1 MAAEQAQPP
10 EWVVAFRKIL
20 DMERRRGFDNRAV
33 TGGGL
38 DSFIQRRVRELGP
51 ALQQQSDEAVLLRT
65 PYEGLSEKS
74 RERWVNGWLK
84 ALDTIPPALLY
95 PPANRPSPE
104 SGAAA
109 SAARPLAAKGQ
120 KRRANPPEKP
130 ADNPPTTAAPDAA
143 KPAARS
149 SRRPAASSGR
159 AAPPARAASSE
170 TPADAASLPAASSGR
185 ATPPSR
191 ATANDSPNDSPPAA
205 EASPATTETP
215 AAAAAPRPTP
225 GGLGLD
231 EPVQRLNGVDVKT
244 AQRLQKLDIASVRD
258 LLYHF
263 PRRHQDYSR
272 RLDIADLRPEEPCS
286 VEATICEVR
295 ELRRGPPGKG
305 ARRDVEAIAGDETGN
320 VRLIWFG
327 QWYVARQIQPGL
339 RVILSGKP
347 EIHRGQL
354 EFHSPEWERI
364 IPGEASPHTGRLSPV
379 YALTEGISAHRMR
392 GMTWQTLR
400 DWLGGL
406 EETLP
411 PPVLQRLRLPPLA
424 QAVSQAHYPDATAD
438 WETACRRLAFD
449 ELLTMQLVML
459 QRRQERQQGVDGI
472 PLEPPAGLTAA
483 FLESLPFAP
492 TVAQIRC
499 IEELAA
505 DLRRGTPPM
514 HRLLQGEV
522 GSGKTVVALAGLLMA
537 AACGYQGAMMA
548 PTEVLAEQHFAT
560 LRRLLPPAPDDRT
573 AALSLDGAD
582 TAPLPPA
589 KPHLLRARLPGTERT
604 LAVGLLT
611 GSTPAAAKRELGR
624 MAAGQTLDLLVGTHA
639 LIQESVSLP
648 GLALAV
654 VDEQHRFGVEQRTA
668 LGERSGATSPIDQPP
683 TASPHTL
690 IMSAT
695 PIPRTLNLTLYG
707 DLDISVVDE
716 IPAGRPGI
724 ATRRLEPAQRD
735 TAYEF
740 VHKQILAGRQ
750 AFVVCPLIHES
761 EAVVSKAATEEYE
774 WLSGQ
779 VFPDLRV
786 GLLHGR
792 MRPKEKDALMRRF
805 RDGDMDILVTT
816 AVVEVGIDVPNAT
829 VMLIEGADRFGLAQ
843 LHQFRGRV
851 GRGEHRSYCLLLSES
866 DSETADQRLQAL
878 ADTGDGFALAE
889 KDLELRGPGDFF
901 GTRQSGLPNLRMANF
916 IEPNMLEKERDE
928 AMGSLRKMLEAT
940 RDEALRLLQADPN
953 LEQPQHAAL
962 AAQVARFLQK
972 AASRA

>member
-1 MAAEQAQPP
+1 MAAEPAQPP
-10 EWVVAFRKIL
+10 DWVVAFRKIL
-20 DMERRRGFDNRAV
+20 EQERQQGFNNRAV
-33 TGGGL
+33 IGGGL
-38 DSFIQRRVRELGP
+38 DSFIQRRVRELAP

-84 ALDTIPPALLY
+84 ALDTIPPALLQ
-95 PPANRPSPE
+95 PPAGRPTPPNGAPE
-104 SGAAA
+104 
-109 SAARPLAAKGQ
+109 SAARPAAVKG
-120 KRRANPPEKP
+120 RRRRPNPPEKP
-130 ADNPPTTAAPDAA
+130 ADTPSAAAPDAA
-143 KPAARS
+143 QP
-149 SRRPAASSGR
+149 PT
-159 AAPPARAASSE
+159 PARPP
-170 TPADAASLPAASSGR
+170 TASSGR

-191 ATANDSPNDSPPAA
+191 AAA
-205 EASPATTETP
+205 SSETP
-215 AAAAAPRPTP
+215 AASEIPAAAASPAESAVRPSAAAPEPPPDAAAARRPTP

-286 VEATICEVR
+286 VEATIWEVQV
-295 ELRRGPPGKG
+295 LQRGPKGKG

-327 QWYVARQIQPGL
+327 QWYVARQLQPGL

-354 EFHSPEWERI
+354 EFHSPEWERS

-379 YALTEGISAHRMR
+379 YALTEGITAHRMR

-411 PPVLQRLRLPPLA
+411 PPVLQRQRLPPLA
-424 QAVSQAHYPDATAD
+424 SAVFQAHYPDALAD
-438 WETACRRLAFD
+438 WETARRRLAFD

-459 QRRQERQQGVDGI
+459 QRRQERQQGINGI
-472 PLEPPAGLTAA
+472 PLEPPAELTAA

-492 TVAQIRC
+492 TAAQIRC
-499 IEELAA
+499 IDELAA

-522 GSGKTVVALAGLLMA
+522 GSGKTVVALAGLLAA

-573 AALSLDGAD
+573 AALSLDGA
-582 TAPLPPA
+582 APPPA

-668 LGERSGATSPIDQPP
+668 LGERGGATSSTDQPP

-724 ATRRLEPAQRD
+724 ATHRLEPERRRA
-735 TAYEF
+735 AYDF
-740 VHKQILAGRQ
+740 IRKQILAGRQ

-761 EAVVSKAATEEYE
+761 EAVESKAATEEYE
-774 WLSGQ
+774 RLSGE

-866 DSETADQRLQAL
+866 DAETANQRLQAL

-916 IEPNMLEKERDE
+916 INPDMPEKDRDE
-928 AMGSLRKMLEAT
+928 AMESLRDMLEKT
-940 RDEALRLLQADPN
+940 RREAMRLLQADPN
-953 LEQPQHAAL
+953 LAQPEHAAL
-962 AAQVARFLQK
+962 AAQVARFLEK

>member
-1 MAAEQAQPP
+1 MAAEPAQPP
-10 EWVVAFRKIL
+10 DWVVAFRKIL
-20 DMERRRGFDNRAV
+20 EQERQQGFNNRAV
-33 TGGGL
+33 IGGGL
-38 DSFIQRRVRELGP
+38 DSFIQRRVRELAP

-74 RERWVNGWLK
+74 RERWVSGWLK
-84 ALDTIPPALLY
+84 ALDTIPPALLH
-95 PPANRPSPE
+95 PPSAPPHPP
-104 SGAAA
+104 SGATENASRPAA
-109 SAARPLAAKGQ
+109 VKGRRRRP
-120 KRRANPPEKP
+120 NPPEKP
-130 ADNPPTTAAPDAA
+130 ADTPSAAAPDAA
-143 KPAARS
+143 KPPTP
-149 SRRPAASSGR
+149 SRPPAA
-159 AAPPARAASSE
+159 
-170 TPADAASLPAASSGR
+170 SGR

-191 ATANDSPNDSPPAA
+191 TAASSKSPAA
-205 EASPATTETP
+205 SESSSDAVSPAESEIRP
-215 AAAAAPRPTP
+215 SAVAQEPPSDAAARRPTP

-272 RLDIADLRPEEPCS
+272 RLEIADLRPEEPCS
-286 VEATICEVR
+286 VEATIWEVR
-295 ELRRGPPGKG
+295 ELRRGPSGKG
-305 ARRDVEAIAGDETGN
+305 ARRDTEAIAGDETGN

-327 QWYVARQIQPGL
+327 QWYVARQLQPGL
-339 RVILSGKP
+339 RVIISGKP

-411 PPVLQRLRLPPLA
+411 PPVLQRQRLPLLA

-438 WETACRRLAFD
+438 WETARRRLAFD

-459 QRRQERQQGVDGI
+459 QRRQERQQGINGI

-492 TVAQIRC
+492 TAAQIRC
-499 IEELAA
+499 IDELAA

-522 GSGKTVVALAGLLMA
+522 GSGKTVVALAGLLA
-537 AACGYQGAMMA
+537 AAAGGYQGAMMA

-573 AALSLDGAD
+573 AALSLGGA
-582 TAPLPPA
+582 APPPA

-668 LGERSGATSPIDQPP
+668 LGERGGATSSTDQPP

-724 ATRRLEPAQRD
+724 ATRRLEPERRGA
-735 TAYEF
+735 AYDF
-740 VHKQILAGRQ
+740 IRKQILAGRQ

-761 EAVVSKAATEEYE
+761 EAVESKAATEEYE
-774 WLSGQ
+774 RLSGE

-866 DSETADQRLQAL
+866 DAETANQRLQAL
-878 ADTGDGFALAE
+878 ADTDDGFALAE

-916 IEPNMLEKERDE
+916 VNPDMPEKDRDE
-928 AMGSLRKMLEAT
+928 AMESLRNMLETT
-940 RDEALRLLQADPN
+940 RREAMRLLQADPN
-953 LEQPQHAAL
+953 LEQPEHAAL
-962 AAQVARFLQK
+962 AAQVARFLEK

>member
-20 DMERRRGFDNRAV
+20 DMERLRGFDNRAV

-84 ALDTIPPALLY
+84 ALDTIPPALLH

-104 SGAAA
+104 SGAAD
-109 SAARPLAAKGQ
+109 SAARPPAAKGQ

-130 ADNPPTTAAPDAA
+130 ADNPPAAAPDAA
-143 KPAARS
+143 KPAAKP
-149 SRRPAASSGR
+149 RRPAAASSGR
-159 AAPPARAASSE
+159 AKPPSRAAAANDSP
-170 TPADAASLPAASSGR
+170 PADAASQAA
-185 ATPPSR
+185 AE
-191 ATANDSPNDSPPAA
+191 SPPVSAA
-205 EASPATTETP
+205 PEPP
-215 AAAAAPRPTP
+215 GAAAPRPTP

-286 VEATICEVR
+286 VEATIWEVR

-327 QWYVARQIQPGL
+327 QWYVARQLQPGL

-411 PPVLQRLRLPPLA
+411 PPVLQRLRQPPLA

-438 WETACRRLAFD
+438 WEAARRRLAFD

-459 QRRQERQQGVDGI
+459 QRRQERQQGVSGI
-472 PLEPPAGLTAA
+472 PLEPPAELTAA

-492 TVAQIRC
+492 TAAQIRC
-499 IEELAA
+499 IDELAA

-522 GSGKTVVALAGLLMA
+522 GSGKTVVALAGLLAA

-560 LRRLLPPAPDDRT
+560 LRRLLPPAPDDRP

-582 TAPLPPA
+582 AAPPPPA

-668 LGERSGATSPIDQPP
+668 LGERSGATSPTGQPP
-683 TASPHTL
+683 AASPHTL

-724 ATRRLEPAQRD
+724 ATRRLEPERRLA
-735 TAYEF
+735 AYDF
-740 VHKQILAGRQ
+740 IRKQILAGRQ

-774 WLSGQ
+774 RLSGE

-866 DSETADQRLQAL
+866 DSETANQRLQAL

-916 IEPNMLEKERDE
+916 VEPNMLEKERDE

-953 LEQPQHAAL
+953 LEQPEHAAL